1 MSESFYSH
9 LILDDNFNLVVS
21 ELEKNHINSMEPI
34 NYESDKYND
43 NLESDNIKIEFLE
56 TDKVILNAANGNNC
70 INKFSICSYDESI
83 VKFPALEGTGF
94 LLSHSLV
101 LIDKDSYIP
110 MLYLSFNFYTKSKS
124 LSNKNSAIKYSESP
138 EVDSK
143 SQYSSERSYVL
154 TKFTPKNSIIF
165 IDGPLIGGQISSATI
180 KMSQALTDKNVF
192 PVFFVKNSDS
202 SLVIDNTEK
211 LHGKYNSD
219 FEWAFKYLKNGER
232 TPFVKYTDKD
242 NNKNVK
248 IFTYIKLLNM
258 SPLRIE
264 FHEDAY
270 NKFKAII
277 PEIMDVIYYLY
288 LAQGNTKNMQI
299 RPIAIAETFAR
310 EILKTVDV
318 DNLMHKT
325 GITPTM
331 NYTRFGW

>member
-1 MSESFYSH
+1 MSESFYSQF
-9 LILDDNFNLVVS
+9 ILDDNFNLVVS

-43 NLESDNIKIEFLE
+43 KVEGDNITIDFLE
-56 TDKVILNAANGNNC
+56 DDKVILNATNGNNC
-70 INKFSICSYDESI
+70 IGNFSIWSYDESM

-101 LIDKDSYIP
+101 FMGKDNYVP
-110 MLYLSFNFYTKSKS
+110 VLYLSFNFYTKSKS
-124 LSNKNSAIKYSESP
+124 LSNRNSAIKYSESP

-143 SQYSSERSYVL
+143 NQYNMERSDLL
-154 TKFTPKNSIIF
+154 TKFTPNNSIIF
-165 IDGPLIGGQISSATI
+165 IDGPLIGGQVSSSTI

-202 SLVIDNTEK
+202 SLVIDYTTK
-211 LHGKYNSD
+211 LKGRYNSD
-219 FEWAFKYLKNGER
+219 FEWAFRTLKNGER

-242 NNKNVK
+242 NNKNIKV
-248 IFTYIKLLNM
+248 FTYIKLLNM
-258 SPLRIE
+258 APLRVE

-270 NKFKAII
+270 NKFKAKI
-277 PEIMDVIYYLY
+277 PEIMDIIYYLY
-288 LAQGNTKNMQI
+288 LAQGDTKNMQI
-299 RPIAIAETFAR
+299 KPIAIAETFAR
-310 EILKTVDV
+310 EILKTVNV
-318 DNLMHKT
+318 SNLVHKT